1 MPPVDDP
8 DERWEGRPTGLGIRV
23 PLLVVSPWTVGGY
36 VCSQVFDHTSV
47 VRFLET
53 WTGVKEPN
61 ITPWR
66 RTVTGDLTSAFDF
79 GRGRPR
85 PDVEQP
91 GPVPPFTGRWRPVP
105 PTVQRM
111 PVQEPGTRP
120 ARPLPYQPDVCGR
133 LAAGADGARVLRLEL
148 RNTGRA
154 SAHLALYPYEGEF
167 DVPQHRD
174 VRGTAQWTVPLTGDA
189 YRFTVTG
196 PNGFRR
202 EFAGPV
208 AGGGAEVTSSVDH
221 HDRDLHL
228 TLRNEGDLPVTFT
241 VRSLGYADEADLRD
255 WKREFTVKPGR
266 RRSVVH
272 SAADAH
278 GWYDIEVTAGR
289 GFRRRLMGHIENGK
303 PSVSG

>member
-1 MPPVDDP
+1 M
-8 DERWEGRPTGLGIRV
+8 
-23 PLLVVSPWTVGGY
+23 
-36 VCSQVFDHTSV
+36 Q
-47 VRFLET
+47 
-53 WTGVKEPN
+53 EPN

-79 GRGRPR
+79 GRGRAR

-105 PTVQRM
+105 PAVQRM

-120 ARPLPYQPDVCGR
+120 ARPLPYQPDVYGR
-133 LAAGADGARVLRLEL
+133 LATGRAGARVLQLEL

-154 SAHLALYPYEGEF
+154 SAHFALYPYGGEF

-174 VRGTAQWTVPLTGDA
+174 VRGNAQWTVPLTGDS
-189 YRFTVTG
+189 YRFTITG

-202 EFAGPV
+202 EFAGSV

-241 VRSLGYADEADLRD
+241 VRSLGYADEADLGD

-278 GWYDIEVTAGR
+278 GWYDIEVTADR
-289 GFRRRLMGHIENGK
+289 GFGRRLMGHIENGK